1 MIKQFICILS
11 LTEQSSSLQN
21 GVVLG
26 GAGRDE
32 IFRIDYVTD
41 RRVRWSTLPAADM
54 CSFQHISAG
63 CRKRFQ
69 VTAEKTVPPWR
80 AVLKAV
86 TGKMPTKPHFKKPR
100 ELLGKGIQNNFSF
113 FCCVLLFVLVVFFEF
128 LDQIDQEM
136 VQLTTRIIVNSINS
150 GSSVHE
156 SETKKLLL
164 KRQLYFSRV
173 YYQTFS
179 PPKPNKLFTQWS
191 RVWKSDGFCCCR
203 VQRTDS
209 TTFACLAT
217 TFTMYTLQCNCDQ
230 T

>member
-1 MIKQFICILS
+1 MIKQFLCILS
-11 LTEQSSSLQN
+11 LTEQSSCLQN

-32 IFRIDYVTD
+32 IFRIDCVTD
-41 RRVRWSTLPAADM
+41 RRVGWSTLPAADM

-69 VTAEKTVPPWR
+69 VIAEKTVPR
-80 AVLKAV
+80 AALKAV
-86 TGKMPTKPHFKKPR
+86 TGKMTTKPHFKKPR

-179 PPKPNKLFTQWS
+179 PPKPNKLFTQ
-191 RVWKSDGFCCCR
+191 
-203 VQRTDS
+203 
-209 TTFACLAT
+209 
-217 TFTMYTLQCNCDQ
+217 
-230 T
+230 